1 MNFYELLKLGQEHEN
16 EAIKRIIKLNN
27 CKCMMQQDANNY
39 KKMRYDFLT
48 SDGLKWEVKADF
60 LSDKTGNCF
69 IEFLD
74 GRKELSG
81 ITISDANFYIIYTH
95 QLYLLIPIEKL
106 KELTLNK
113 DIKRAKDGTKGYIIN
128 WELIRDAS
136 TII

>member
-27 CKCMMQQDANNY
+27 CSLVMQQDATNY

-48 SDGLKWEVKADF
+48 SDGLKFEVKADI

-136 TII
+136 III